1 MEDIFV
7 ALNSILSHKM
17 RSMLT
22 MLGIIIGIGA
32 IIAIFS
38 IIEGNTENTKR
49 QLIGGNNNT
58 IKVVYD
64 KKSAI
69 DPTIPEKSQAQK
81 PSYIPFMG
89 EDVLS
94 KIKEISGVKNAL
106 LTYGTDEKI
115 YYLSQKSS
123 GKIQAV
129 SQTAAD
135 IKQQRLLEGEGFD
148 SEAFKNQEQV
158 TYLEKSLYDS
168 LFPKGD
174 GIGKYVEVLGNPFK
188 VIGVFESTE
197 QSGLTAGAEKVAYIP
212 LQQWH
217 RIFDTINVSPEV
229 TVQTH
234 KADDLK
240 KVAKK
245 VSDYLNQQMPPS
257 DYMFGVLNLQ
267 EFERQLDNLNK
278 SNFVLLAGIA
288 SISLLVG
295 GIG

>member
-49 QLIGGNNNT
+49 QLIGGSNNT

-69 DPTIPEKSQAQK
+69 DPSIPEKSQAQK

-94 KIKEISGVKNAL
+94 KIKEIPGVKNAL
-106 LTYGTDEKI
+106 MTYGADEKI

-123 GKIQAV
+123 SKVQAV
-129 SQTAAD
+129 SQSVAD

-158 TYLEKSLYDS
+158 TYLEKSLYDT

-174 GIGKYVEVLGNPFK
+174 GIGKYVEVKGNPFK

-197 QSGLTAGAEKVAYIP
+197 QSGLTSGSEKVAYIP

-245 VSDYLNQQMPPS
+245 VSDYLNQQMPQS
-257 DYMFGVLNLQ
+257 D
-267 EFERQLDNLNK
+267 
-278 SNFVLLAGIA
+278 
-288 SISLLVG
+288 
-295 GIG
+295 